1 MNHRNF
7 KSIHHVLPKPN
18 YEGKNKSKDPQEDD
32 ENTNPKKER
41 KRVLSVAEPII
52 NKLL

>member
-18 YEGKNKSKDPQEDD
+18 YEGKNKFKEPQEDN
-32 ENTNPKKER
+32 ENINLKKER
-41 KRVLSVAEPII
+41 KRVQSVAEPII
-52 NKLL
+52 KKLL